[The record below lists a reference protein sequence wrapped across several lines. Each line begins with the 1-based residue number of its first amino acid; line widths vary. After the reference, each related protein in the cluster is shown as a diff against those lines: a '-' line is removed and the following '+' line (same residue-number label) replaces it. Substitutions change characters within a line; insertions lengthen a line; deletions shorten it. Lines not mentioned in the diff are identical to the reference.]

1 MRRAPI
7 ASALIALVLMAAP
20 AVAQAPAK
28 PVSGTY
34 SIDSGHSQV
43 LFTVTHFG
51 VSEYT
56 GQFTGPTGTLV
67 LDTANAA
74 NDKVD
79 VTFPIAKV
87 STTVR
92 ALDEHLKKADFFD
105 AEKFPEGRF
114 VSTSVTASGTGAVIA
129 GNLTLRGVTRPVTL
143 QARFVGAGDNP
154 MSRKLNIGFAATTT
168 INRSDFGISY
178 GIPMVSDMV
187 KLTINAAF
195 QAQ

>member
-1 MRRAPI
+1 MQCPTAAATADLFLTSRP
-7 ASALIALVLMAAP
+7 AP

-56 GQFTGPTGTLV
+56 GQYTGPTGTLV

-92 ALDEHLKKADFFD
+92 AMSWGARPSWASSSERLPCSRNSCAM
-105 AEKFPEGRF
+105 PNSRSG
-114 VSTSVTASGTGAVIA
+114 VS
-129 GNLTLRGVTRPVTL
+129 RP
-143 QARFVGAGDNP
+143 A
-154 MSRKLNIGFAATTT
+154 
-168 INRSDFGISY
+168 
-178 GIPMVSDMV
+178 
-187 KLTINAAF
+187 
-195 QAQ
+195 